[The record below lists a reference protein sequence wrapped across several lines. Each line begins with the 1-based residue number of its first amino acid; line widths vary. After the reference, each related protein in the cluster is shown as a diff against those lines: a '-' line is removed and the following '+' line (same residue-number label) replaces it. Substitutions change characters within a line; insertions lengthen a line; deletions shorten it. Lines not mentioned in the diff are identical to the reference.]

1 MPSEHPN
8 ELTDARNAVWDA
20 IEGIEAITWKAKFKF
35 DSTEN
40 GSRETEPSISQVP
53 AVAIQTLTVTP
64 DWSFQR
70 TIIPYLLLVRVWTPH
85 WNLDTAEQ
93 YVCRIMKT
101 VRADAEVKKYKPE
114 FRIAIGLT
122 SLQGATGP
130 KVVRADIQITLTN
143 CLI

>member
-1 MPSEHPN
+1 
-8 ELTDARNAVWDA
+8 
-20 IEGIEAITWKAKFKF
+20 
-35 DSTEN
+35 
-40 GSRETEPSISQVP
+40 
-53 AVAIQTLTVTP
+53 
-64 DWSFQR
+64 
-70 TIIPYLLLVRVWTPH
+70 VWTPH

-93 YVCRIMKT
+93 YVCRILKT